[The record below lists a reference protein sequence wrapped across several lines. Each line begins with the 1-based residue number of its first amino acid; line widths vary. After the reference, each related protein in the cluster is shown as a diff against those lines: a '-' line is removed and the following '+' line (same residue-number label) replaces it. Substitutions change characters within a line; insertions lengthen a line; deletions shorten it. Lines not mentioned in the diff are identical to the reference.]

1 MMNTIES
8 LLKVKGAEVWK
19 IGPDATAYEAIQ
31 LLAKKNVGSLM
42 VVEGDQV
49 LGIFSERD
57 YVRKIDIKGRSG
69 KKTPVRDIMTK
80 DVIHA
85 RPDATIDECMN
96 LMTEKHI
103 RHLPV
108 FADGQL
114 VGVISIGDLVKAI
127 ITEQKRTI
135 EQLGQYI
142 SG

>member
-1 MMNTIES
+1 MNTLGS
-8 LLKVKGAEVWK
+8 LLKAKGNEVWS
-19 IGPDATAYEAIQ
+19 IDPDATAYEAIQ
-31 LLAKKNVGSLM
+31 LLAEKNVGSLM
-42 VVEGDQV
+42 VVDGDQV
-49 LGIFSERD
+49 LGILSERD

-80 DVIHA
+80 EIIHVQ
-85 RPDATIDECMN
+85 PSNTIDECMA

-108 FADGQL
+108 YAEGKL
-114 VGVISIGDLVKAI
+114 AGVVSIGDLVKAI
-127 ITEQKRTI
+127 ISEQQRTI

>member
-1 MMNTIES
+1 MNTIES
-8 LLKVKGAEVWK
+8 LLKVKGSDVWT

-31 LLAKKNVGSLM
+31 LLAEKNVGSLM
-42 VVEGDQV
+42 VVDGDQV

-80 DVIHA
+80 DVIQA
-85 RPDATIDECMN
+85 QPGDTIDECMA

-114 VGVISIGDLVKAI
+114 AGVISIGDLVKAI